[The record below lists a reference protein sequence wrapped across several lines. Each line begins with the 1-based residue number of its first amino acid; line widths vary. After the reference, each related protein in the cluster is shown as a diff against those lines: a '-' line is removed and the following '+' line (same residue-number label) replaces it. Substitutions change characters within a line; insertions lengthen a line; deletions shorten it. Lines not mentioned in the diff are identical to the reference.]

1 MENQSP
7 VDLYSIPQF
16 PYFRETTES
25 PSGKLMSERDQNPEV
40 EKPIDTNAAPTIVAF
55 TFQFERA
62 LYSLFLGHAKRT
74 QVGIETLDDVTELT
88 WNADGSV
95 DARLEQDANTLQ
107 SAGQPFQDSSYKLW
121 HTLRIWLSHVKSLRE
136 KYSDVQFC
144 LVTNAK
150 VPETALAR
158 VLSNAKSDAQVKSA
172 VSTLRARAQAVVEKK
187 KQKATTNAAPKMR
200 ATAKRSSAK
209 TEAEAVVSHDDED
222 LSYLI
227 RGLELLDNGGT
238 SSISQPR
245 EATIELFQLP
255 SALVEH
261 GDEIYQYLLGITM
274 DTCRRAWT
282 VGEAVWLSPQV
293 FRDHLNKE
301 RDRRFLYKYIDRP
314 MMHVDFR
321 NLVATDGR
329 EFFFLKQ
336 LSRLNI
342 PPRIIDRHLEKYWA
356 FYAERVRLEK
366 EGFNQVDWE
375 AREDSMH
382 QRWQDCRDNAE
393 MELLTRTD
401 ATPEEI
407 GVRTLT
413 KTLDE
418 NFKATLGRYETGNS
432 YFTHGHYHQM
442 ANEPD
447 NRFFVY
453 WHPGYGAQKDTDDE
467 GNS

>member
-1 MENQSP
+1 MN
-7 VDLYSIPQF
+7 
-16 PYFRETTES
+16 
-25 PSGKLMSERDQNPEV
+25 ERDQNPEV

-74 QVGIETLDDVTELT
+74 QVGIETLDDVAELT

-95 DARLEQDANTLQ
+95 DARLEQDANTVQ

-121 HTLRIWLSHVKSLRE
+121 HTLRVWLTHVRALRE
-136 KYSDVQFC
+136 KYADVQFC

-150 VPETALAR
+150 VPETALAC
-158 VLSNAKSDAQVKSA
+158 VLSNAKSDAQVKAA
-172 VSTLRARAQAVVEKK
+172 VSTLRTRAQAVVAKK
-187 KQKATTNAAPKMR
+187 KRKAIANPTSKTKT
-200 ATAKRSSAK
+200 TAKKSSSAK
-209 TEAEAVVSHDDED
+209 AEAEAVLSYADED

-261 GDEIYQYLLGITM
+261 GDEIYQYLLGIAV

-293 FRDHLNKE
+293 FRDHLHKE

-321 NLVATDGR
+321 NLVAMGGR

-336 LSRLNI
+336 LSCLNI
-342 PPRIIDRHLEKYWA
+342 PLRIIDRHLEKYWA

-375 AREDSMH
+375 AREDSLH

-393 MELLTRTD
+393 MELMTRAD
-401 ATPEEI
+401 ATPEDV
-407 GVRTLT
+407 GVRILT

-418 NFKATLGRYETGNS
+418 NFKAALGRYETGNS

-453 WHPGYGAQKDTDDE
+453 WHPEYSPRKDADDE
-467 GNS
+467 GDS